1 MRITILL
8 LTCSIIFVSC
18 QSYEEIPLDKGQ
30 ILIDVEE
37 QNKYEA
43 IEHGLSF
50 QDAQRIMSENNPI
63 LKELRLEYEKF
74 KELSSIQTPFPN
86 PNLKIGQSLGK
97 SIDEKSANSI
107 QPFIGFGFTIPLGPR
122 LARNDDLKEALML
135 RSYNNLVLKHRKLY
149 FDLRESFT
157 EFYFESLMLKN
168 QQKILDHLKL
178 NLEVINKLLK
188 SGLAT
193 AIDQNSANIQF
204 RKMQIKLYETE
215 SNINQI
221 KSELG
226 QLLGKDLQFDQNFKL
241 IAKSQSLKDFD
252 HLDVLKRKLLESN
265 FELSQLEMD
274 YKVSEVQLKLEL
286 AKQYPDLVIGT
297 SAEQEPGES
306 KKVFSLG
313 LSLNLPIFDRNQ
325 HKILEKDKE
334 RKLILAKYNSALS
347 NSLSRIKLMLTNSK
361 VQKQKLHLLESQIIP
376 LSKATVNKAKRAVE
390 AGNISILRYIDLSK
404 DLFEQELEKIKA
416 SKQLNKIRQEIERL
430 IGEKQAE
437 SD

>member
-1 MRITILL
+1 
-8 LTCSIIFVSC
+8 
-18 QSYEEIPLDKGQ
+18 
-30 ILIDVEE
+30 
-37 QNKYEA
+37 
-43 IEHGLSF
+43 
-50 QDAQRIMSENNPI
+50 
-63 LKELRLEYEKF
+63 
-74 KELSSIQTPFPN
+74 
-86 PNLKIGQSLGK
+86 
-97 SIDEKSANSI
+97 
-107 QPFIGFGFTIPLGPR
+107 
-122 LARNDDLKEALML
+122 ML